1 MTRRPRGRELDPD
14 QLRQVRGGGILLPA
28 LGQAKETR
36 RAELEEIPI
45 TCEELVRQR

>member
-1 MTRRPRGRELDPD
+1 MTRRHRWRTYDPGE
-14 QLRQVRGGGILLPA
+14 LRQVRGAGILLPA

-36 RAELEEIPI
+36 RAELEEITI